1 MALLACPRLSTL
13 LDDRAASRAAT
24 LASAPTAVTVQNVSK
39 TFRLP
44 HQRYSTLKERVLHPF
59 RSRTFDELNAVQDVS
74 IDIKRGEF
82 FGIVGRNGSGKSTL
96 LKCLA
101 GIYEPNAGSV
111 GITGRLS
118 PFIELG
124 VGLNGDLTARD
135 NVMINAVLLGLTRQQ
150 AKERFDHII
159 AFAELED
166 FLDLKLKNYSSGMT
180 VRLAFSVA
188 IEVDADVLLI
198 DEVLAVGDAAF
209 QQKCFEQF
217 QRLKREG
224 KTIILVT
231 HDMAS
236 VERFCDRAMLLEK
249 GEVVSIGEPHAIA
262 RAYNELNFGR
272 LAHEGLEEARDGDH
286 AAAEIVEAWFESG
299 GERIKALAQGE
310 QLELAMTVRFH
321 ARVDDPIFG
330 FALRNDM
337 GHTVFVTSSML
348 REIETGTFE
357 AGETV
362 TVKVGVE
369 HRFAPS
375 LYKLTPS
382 VARAGGGAD
391 AIDMREDLAQ
401 VMLHATKATGGLLDP
416 EHSFEVMRG

>member
-1 MALLACPRLSTL
+1 MLA
-13 LDDRAASRAAT
+13 AAPA
-24 LASAPTAVTVQNVSK
+24 AVTVQNVSK

-44 HQRYSTLKERVLHPF
+44 HQRYSTLKERALHPF
-59 RSRTFDELNAVQDVS
+59 RSRTFDVLNAVRDASVE
-74 IDIKRGEF
+74 IKQGEF

-101 GIYEPNAGSV
+101 GIYEPNGGSISV
-111 GITGRLS
+111 AGRLS

-135 NVMINAVLLGLTRQQ
+135 NVLINAVLLGLSRQQ

-231 HDMAS
+231 HDMAA
-236 VERFCDRAMLLEK
+236 VERFCDRAMLIER
-249 GEVVSIGEPHAIA
+249 GDVVSIGEPHAIA

-272 LAHEGLEEARDGDH
+272 LVHETVEESRTGDQG
-286 AAAEIVEAWFESG
+286 AAEIVEAWFESG
-299 GERIKALAQGE
+299 GERVQALAQGE

-321 ARVDDPIFG
+321 AAITDPIFA
-330 FALRNDM
+330 FTLRNEM

-348 REIETGTFE
+348 RELQTGEFT

-362 TVKVGVE
+362 TVKVGLE

-382 VARAGGGAD
+382 VARSGGGAD
-391 AIDMREDLAQ
+391 ALDLREDLTQ
-401 VMLHATKATGGLLDP
+401 VMLHATKASGGLIDP
-416 EHSFEVMRG
+416 EHSFEVTRG